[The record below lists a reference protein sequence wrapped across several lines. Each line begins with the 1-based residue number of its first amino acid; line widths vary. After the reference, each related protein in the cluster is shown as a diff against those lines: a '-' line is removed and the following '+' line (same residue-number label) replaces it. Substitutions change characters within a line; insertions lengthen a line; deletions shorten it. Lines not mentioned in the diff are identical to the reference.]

1 MGNIQALY
9 RLTRVRRTGLTV
21 SRGVDSS
28 PQGFPR
34 ALASVGGEEVRGP
47 TSWAVPTD
55 GMGTV
60 FVEAV
65 KAPLVPGVQK
75 PPHRVGK
82 RFQHRPVAVPMKEKA
97 KKPAGLKTRHVGD

>member
-1 MGNIQALY
+1 
-9 RLTRVRRTGLTV
+9 
-21 SRGVDSS
+21 
-28 PQGFPR
+28 
-34 ALASVGGEEVRGP
+34 
-47 TSWAVPTD
+47 
-55 GMGTV
+55 MGTV

-82 RFQHRPVAVPMKEKA
+82 RFQHHPVAVPMKEKV